1 MKTLIKILQIILVT
15 SVLIGGFLLGRQCST
30 YKLPEG
36 KELVTTAFLD
46 SIKSLKP
53 EVIVK
58 DSLIFKDSIVYRD
71 RPIPSPKPLS
81 PEINLYID
89 SIVNDS
95 THLIIKD
102 QIKGSLINRE
112 IEFKRAVLMTEIR
125 TPYPVIVEREVNVYT
140 PPFSIYGNVG
150 MGGNKEGFMGSLEIG
165 VITKRNTILGGQ
177 VLTDFNN
184 DFYVFKIGKVFSF

>member
-1 MKTLIKILQIILVT
+1 MKALLKILQIIFVL
-15 SVLIGGFLLGRQCST
+15 SVLVGGFLLGQQCSS
-30 YKLPEG
+30 YKLPKG

-71 RPIPSPKPLS
+71 RPVPEPKPLS

-102 QIKGSLINRE
+102 EIKGSLINRE
-112 IEFKRAVLMTEIR
+112 IEFKRAVLLREIR
-125 TPYPVIVEREVNVYT
+125 TPYPVIVEREINTYT
-140 PPFSIYGNVG
+140 PPFSLYGNIG
-150 MGGNKEGFMGSLEIG
+150 TGGNQNGFAGSLEIG
-165 VITKRNTILGGQ
+165 FINKNSTMIGGQ

-184 DFYVFKIGKVFSF
+184 RFYLIKLGKTFRF